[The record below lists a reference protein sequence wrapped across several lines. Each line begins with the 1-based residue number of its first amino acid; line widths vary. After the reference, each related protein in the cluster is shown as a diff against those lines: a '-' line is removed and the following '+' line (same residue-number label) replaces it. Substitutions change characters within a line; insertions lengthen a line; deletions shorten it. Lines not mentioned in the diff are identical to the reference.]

1 MIPAVLAVFY
11 PDVSPGGSDATL
23 AFRTTVLI
31 TVALFDAVAPY
42 HPTAIGIYTQHKHRL
57 TENTNKNKNIAML
70 YATYHVVNSL
80 YPNRKANWDAMLT
93 DVGLDPTLNSN
104 DVNTPEG
111 LGIIAGKNVIAN
123 RENDGMNQLGNKLTK
138 NTDKKYH
145 RSPYSDYTGYIPKNT
160 AYELFDPSSWQPAVV
175 TTGNGL
181 FKVQQFV
188 TPQMALTTPF
198 SYKNPEVYKV

>member
-1 MIPAVLAVFY
+1 M
-11 PDVSPGGSDATL
+11 
-23 AFRTTVLI
+23 
-31 TVALFDAVAPY
+31 
-42 HPTAIGIYTQHKHRL
+42 
-57 TENTNKNKNIAML
+57 N
-70 YATYHVVNSL
+70 L
-80 YPNRKANWDAMLT
+80 YPKRKADWDAMLT

-138 NTDKKYH
+138 NIDKKYH